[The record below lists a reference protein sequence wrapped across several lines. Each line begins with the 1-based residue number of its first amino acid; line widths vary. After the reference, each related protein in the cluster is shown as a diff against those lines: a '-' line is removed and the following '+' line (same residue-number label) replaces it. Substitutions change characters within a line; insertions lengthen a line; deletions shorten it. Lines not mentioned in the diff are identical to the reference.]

1 MQGHDLRREQDMLRF
16 TDLSAIDLA
25 RINRQRVEELKRA
38 SMEVIKNTVSNMVK
52 QEEWEQIGEYNKML
66 DYLDERGR

>member
-1 MQGHDLRREQDMLRF
+1 MLRF

>member
-1 MQGHDLRREQDMLRF
+1 MQGYGLRREQDMLRF
-16 TDLSAIDLA
+16 TDLSDIDLA